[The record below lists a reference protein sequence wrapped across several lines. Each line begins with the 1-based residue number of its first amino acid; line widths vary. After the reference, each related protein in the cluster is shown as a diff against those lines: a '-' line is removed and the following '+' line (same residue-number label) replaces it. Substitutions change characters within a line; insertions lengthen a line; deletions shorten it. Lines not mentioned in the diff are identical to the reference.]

1 MGLCFAKPTI
11 FIIKE
16 EHMGRSR
23 LSTRFTLYNW
33 NKFSKEFKQNYKKEN
48 EEPLQMNTAVY
59 LTFEKI
65 RSKKLFDGGTSR
77 IGFRDPEIEDV
88 VTLIKLGNNN
98 TNEEQAV
105 QILEN
110 YLEDE
115 STGKYGVTGAFL
127 DLCCDFFNDL
137 KLSVEHKKKIE
148 DIRDTYKETVDLY
161 DKLDTGN
168 TEEDKDDTKENIE
181 AE

>member
-1 MGLCFAKPTI
+1 
-11 FIIKE
+11 
-16 EHMGRSR
+16 MGRSR

-98 TNEEQAV
+98 TN
-105 QILEN
+105 
-110 YLEDE
+110 
-115 STGKYGVTGAFL
+115 
-127 DLCCDFFNDL
+127 
-137 KLSVEHKKKIE
+137 
-148 DIRDTYKETVDLY
+148 
-161 DKLDTGN
+161 
-168 TEEDKDDTKENIE
+168 
-181 AE
+181 